1 MTPTA
6 NVIVSQAEFARLR
19 GVSRATV
26 THWKNAGRLLLNT
39 EGKVDVDASEKLL
52 ALRPAVYRGGKS
64 KAAPGEKQAA
74 MGKDVPPILD
84 RTPEEIAESSN
95 WTPVEAQRVK
105 EIYLA
110 LLRKQE
116 FEVEEGLLVEIEAVA
131 QEVEREYSIVRE
143 RLLSIP
149 GKVSASLAGCD
160 RAVIESKLLD
170 EITEALAELHEPGK
184 SDGGQRE
191 GAPAPRSRQNGR
203 SGRRRA

>member
-1 MTPTA
+1 MTERP
-6 NVIVSQAEFARLR
+6 IVSQAEFARLR
-19 GVSRATV
+19 GVSRKTV
-26 THWKNAGRLLLNT
+26 TAWKRQERLLLT
-39 EGKVDVDASEKLL
+39 SDGKVDVAGSEKLL
-52 ALRPAVYRGGKS
+52 ALRPGIYRGGKI
-64 KAAPGEKQAA
+64 KAAPGEKQAT
-74 MGKDVPPILD
+74 GKDVPPILD
-84 RTPEEIAESSN
+84 RSPEEIADSTK
-95 WTPVEAQRVK
+95 WTLIEAQRVK
-105 EIYLA
+105 EVYLA

-116 FEVEEGLLVEIEAVA
+116 FEIEQGELVEIEAVGR
-131 QEVEREYSIVRE
+131 EVEREYSMVRE
-143 RLLSIP
+143 RLLTIP